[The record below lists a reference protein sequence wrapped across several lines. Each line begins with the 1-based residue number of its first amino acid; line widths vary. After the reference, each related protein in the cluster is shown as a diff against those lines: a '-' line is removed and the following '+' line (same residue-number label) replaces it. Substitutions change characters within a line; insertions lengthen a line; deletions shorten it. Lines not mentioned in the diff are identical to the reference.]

1 MLIHIGY
8 TYKISLVV
16 ISFSLKFVQCF
27 VKMDEDEWIQE
38 SIMFEEINMN
48 EDTGEELAVV
58 ENINCSDAFNS
69 SQVLI
74 YFLFGYS
81 K

>member
-1 MLIHIGY
+1 
-8 TYKISLVV
+8 
-16 ISFSLKFVQCF
+16 
-27 VKMDEDEWIQE
+27 MDKDEWIYD

-69 SQVLI
+69 S
-74 YFLFGYS
+74 
-81 K
+81 